1 MSFLVLTERQN
12 KQECM
17 SHASFEALQT
27 YAWLE
32 PLACLR
38 KLARDEP
45 SNLVCLTPSNDDQG
59 QDWS

>member
-1 MSFLVLTERQN
+1 MSFLILTERQN
-12 KQECM
+12 KQEWSVC
-17 SHASFEALQT
+17 FEALQT

-32 PLACLR
+32 PLACLG